1 MQWGLRGLMG
11 GESWVTSKVHQRIDS
26 LWTPWHTFRVMDRS
40 LMGSEAHTGVL
51 YEAALTKTTD
61 RVSLSKSIALVINF
75 K

>member
-1 MQWGLRGLMG
+1 
-11 GESWVTSKVHQRIDS
+11 
-26 LWTPWHTFRVMDRS
+26 MDRS